1 MKPTIVERD
10 GVRVAVAVQV
20 IRPASCDGA
29 HGRRRQLT
37 ADELEDRR
45 ADRAEQLEV
54 VGFALRFLLV
64 QVVYAIGLGFALAF
78 WLVGRAGDALR
89 AVEAGMGGSPRRL
102 TQPLLPPWMRQ
113 ETALDELPPP
123 APEPRTFQSGHR
135 LRLPAGG
142 IEDEDE

>member
-54 VGFALRFLLV
+54 VGFAL
-64 QVVYAIGLGFALAF
+64 AF
-78 WLVGRAGDALR
+78 WLVGRAGDVLR
-89 AVEAGMGGSPRRL
+89 AVESGMGGSPRRL